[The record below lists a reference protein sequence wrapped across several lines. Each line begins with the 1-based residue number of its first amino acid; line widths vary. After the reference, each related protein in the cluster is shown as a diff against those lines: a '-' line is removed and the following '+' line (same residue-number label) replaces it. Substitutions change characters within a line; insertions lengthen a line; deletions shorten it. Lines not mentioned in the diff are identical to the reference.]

1 MKKISHILF
10 QIIILTI
17 GLSATVCS
25 ASPLPASV
33 GSPYLRHGRITNS
46 LPSVSTNPVT
56 NITSATAECGGNVLS
71 DGGSPVTARGVCWST
86 EQNPTI
92 ADDHT
97 VDGSGTGTFSSS
109 ISGLHYGQTYYVR
122 AYATNS
128 EGTSYGQELQFTAI
142 CVPIVTWDTIHVS
155 PNEMPYAYG
164 DTLFQPGTPDSSE
177 FIFQYVNT
185 NGCDSIAHVTLVY
198 RAIHA
203 VACFQYRWAATG
215 QTYTTSGMYLHH
227 YYDSN
232 GQLAAD
238 TLFLTIHSPAVA
250 LNPIAPVN
258 VCVGNTIAFSASASG
273 TGPITYNWTGPSNFS
288 STSNNVSIP
297 NATSAHA
304 GAYTVTA
311 STTDGPCTDTATKY
325 VVVTVNSAPNVGISG
340 GNSLCA
346 GGSLTLTA
354 TGARTYRW
362 SNGSSA
368 TGITVSPSVSTSYG
382 VTGTDVNGCTASAM
396 VSVTVNALPNM
407 GISGNS
413 AICEGKSVTLNASGA
428 SSYTWSTGATGASI
442 TQTLTSSTTYSVT
455 GTNANGCS
463 ASATAT
469 VTVNPNPN
477 VGISGGGSLCEGRS
491 VTLSAS
497 GASSYSWS
505 TGATGTSITE
515 TPTANTTYS
524 VTGTSTNG
532 CTASASKT
540 VTVNPMPS
548 VSISGGGSICAG
560 QSATLT
566 ASGANT
572 YHWSHGKTGSSI
584 TETPTASTN
593 FIVEG
598 TDANGCTASAA
609 AQVIVNPLPSVFILG
624 IAEICENESVILTAS
639 GARNYTWSTGSSNSS
654 ITVSPT
660 TSTTYSVTGTDINL
674 CRNYASVEVTVHE
687 LPIVT
692 ISGDDK
698 ICDGENTELT
708 ASGAETYVWSNGI
721 TEYSQIVEPTSNTT
735 YSVTGTDENGCAN
748 NASFTVEVGEGDD
761 DEVSVTACESY
772 FWHVTGETYR
782 SSGTY
787 TFNYENDDDCLSHH
801 TLHLT
806 ITHAETHETSTSKCD
821 SYTWGMNGQT
831 YTESGTYSY
840 THTSP
845 AGCPITEILNLT
857 IKKGTQTEESVS
869 ECENY
874 IWPANGQTYSQ
885 SGNYLFEYTG
895 SNGCPSTR
903 TLHLTIKQGTQ
914 EEMSASAVNS
924 YTWEANGM
932 TYTQSGDYVH
942 HYTNEDGC
950 ESSITLHL
958 TVRHEPGNDCI
969 RVTMEHQ
976 ESCSPGEDGVA
987 FVYIPAALRDKCEIE
1002 WQLAGGTSSEARI
1015 TNLKKGTYHVKVK
1028 SIDCPDVVFFQGS
1041 VEITKEDDCDVKVHV
1056 SGPTNVT
1063 GNCNGIPSVTFTA
1076 QAYGGVPPYSFQG
1089 GWEMVSSSSAVK
1101 TITPGNGHFSV
1112 ACTVIDADNNRGSD
1126 VLDGYAK
1133 KLECAKDPNEI
1144 KGPNGY
1150 SEEHHFVNASDKMN
1164 YTIEFENDPDFAMA
1178 PASRVKI
1185 TYNVPEQQRIAS
1197 FRLADFGFGSF
1208 IFTVPSNVSSYSQR
1222 LDVSDSLGV
1231 WVDVNAGIDVVN
1243 HQLFWIFQS
1252 IDPATGA
1259 EPASSQMGFLPIND
1273 SLEHGQGYVNFY
1285 ILPSN
1290 SVQTGDTVAAEAL
1303 IVFDDNAP
1311 IGTNVWTN
1319 TFDATPP
1326 TSTLHAELNASDS
1339 LYCTFTFDAQDA
1351 PGGSGVQSVEV
1362 FVSINENAY
1371 VSIGS
1376 CPPDSSL
1383 TYALNNGIFYQ
1394 FMSIATDNVGN
1405 TEPFKTEA
1413 DTSVNYNDAPIDI
1426 VLDGNSF
1433 YEYAPVN
1440 TYIGRFIT
1448 LDNDLSQQFSY
1459 ELVEGI
1465 GSTDNNLF
1473 LIENNELKTN
1483 ALFECSR
1490 RTEYSIR
1497 VRSTDIGGLT
1507 IEKSFTL
1514 NEVILHET
1522 PITYLNDEICQGES
1536 YNFFGQTVTEAGNY
1550 SDTLTSANGCD
1561 SIVTL
1566 FLTVNP
1572 VSIIEITDEI
1582 CPGGSYDFFG
1592 QTLTERGVYHHTL
1605 QSVHGCDSIFT
1616 LTLMVNQTYETP
1628 VAAEICEGDVYDFYG
1643 QTLTGNG
1650 TYTQILSSIHGCDS
1664 TITLTLTVNQPA
1676 YTQIAETICQG
1687 DTFNFFGQDLT
1698 AANVYHHTLQTI
1710 HGCDS
1715 VIELTLFVNPSYAT
1729 QIADTICEGETYAFF
1744 GQNLTAAGIYN
1755 HSLPT
1760 ANGCDSSFTLTLTV
1774 NPTFNTPVFAEI
1786 CQGESYLFSNQT
1798 LTESGVYYDTLQ
1810 SINGCD
1816 SVITLTLDVHPVQHT
1831 QLVAE
1836 INIGESYDF
1845 FGQTLTETGVYENTL
1860 TTIHGCDSVITLTLT
1875 VNPVYY
1881 VTINDSICQGESYD
1895 FFGQILT
1902 QSGDYHHTL
1911 QASDG
1916 NDSIITLNL
1925 TLLPTYDIHV
1935 YDTTSC
1941 GEVFLFGDTTILP
1954 TVVGAYTYVFH
1965 YSSVDGCDSIVTLH
1979 LNVTVGVND
1988 YPFENAM
1995 IVYPNPTNNILNVKF
2010 GNFHAQRMELRLYDA
2025 YGKLLKVIPVSSDI
2039 TQIDMTI
2046 YANGVY
2052 FVRGVADGRM
2062 LSVKKVIKN

>member
-25 ASPLPASV
+25 ASPLPTGA
-33 GSPYLRHGRITNS
+33 GSLYLRNGRIANS

-92 ADDHT
+92 EDDHT

-109 ISGLHYGQTYYVR
+109 IEGLQYGQTYYVR

-128 EGTSYGQELQFTAI
+128 EGTSYGQELQFTTI
-142 CVPIVTWDTIHVS
+142 CVPIVTWDTLHVS

-177 FIFQYVNT
+177 FVFHYVNM
-185 NGCDSIAHVTLVY
+185 NGCDSIANVILVY

-215 QTYTTSGMYLHH
+215 QTYTASGMYLHH
-227 YYDSN
+227 YYNSD

-238 TLFLTIHSPAVA
+238 TLFLTIYSPSVT

-258 VCVGNTIAFSASASG
+258 VCAGNTIAFSASASG

-297 NATSAHA
+297 DATAIHA
-304 GAYTVTA
+304 GSYSVTA
-311 STTDGPCTDTATKY
+311 ATTDGPCTATATKD
-325 VVVTVNSAPNVGISG
+325 VIVTVNSAPNVGISG

-346 GGSLTLTA
+346 GSSLTLTA
-354 TGARTYRW
+354 TGASSYRW
-362 SNGSSA
+362 SNGASA
-368 TGITVSPSVSTSYG
+368 AAITVSPSVSTTYA
-382 VTGTDVNGCTASAM
+382 VTGIDLNGCTASDM
-396 VSVTVNALPNM
+396 VSVTVNALPNV
-407 GISGNS
+407 GISGNNT
-413 AICEGKSVTLNASGA
+413 ICEGKSVTLNASGA
-428 SSYTWSTGATGASI
+428 SSYTWSTGATSASI
-442 TQTLTSSTTYSVT
+442 TQTPTSNTTYSVT
-455 GTNANGCS
+455 GTNTNGCS

-469 VTVNPNPN
+469 VTVNPTPS
-477 VGISGGGSLCEGRS
+477 VGISGGGSICEGEN
-491 VTLSAS
+491 VNLSAS
-497 GASSYSWS
+497 GASSYTWS
-505 TGATGTSITE
+505 TGATGASISQAPTSSTSY
-515 TPTANTTYS
+515 T
-524 VTGTSTNG
+524 VTGTSSSG
-532 CTASASKT
+532 CTATAT
-540 VTVNPMPS
+540 TTITVNPMPN
-548 VSISGGGSICAG
+548 VSISGSTSICIG
-560 QSATLT
+560 QSAILT

-572 YHWSHGKTGSSI
+572 YVWSHGKMGSSI
-584 TETPTASTN
+584 TETPEGNSY
-593 FIVEG
+593 FVVVG
-598 TDANGCTASAA
+598 TDANGCSASASV
-609 AQVIVNPLPSVFILG
+609 QVIVNPLPSIFILG
-624 IAEICENESVILTAS
+624 VAEICENESVTLTAT

-654 ITVSPT
+654 ITETPS
-660 TSTTYSVTGTDINL
+660 TSTIYSVTGTDINL
-674 CRNYASVEVTVHE
+674 CRNYATVEVTVHE
-687 LPIVT
+687 LPIIT
-692 ISGDDK
+692 ISGDDE

-708 ASGAETYVWSNGI
+708 ASGAETYVWSNGS
-721 TEYSQIVEPTSNTT
+721 TEYSQIVEPTSSTT

-748 NASFTVEVGEGDD
+748 NASITVSVGEGDD
-761 DEVSVTACESY
+761 DDISVTACESY
-772 FWHVTGETYR
+772 FWYVTGETYR
-782 SSGTY
+782 ATGTY
-787 TFNYENDDDCLSHH
+787 TFNYENDEGCLSHH

-806 ITHAETHETSTSKCD
+806 ITHAETNETTMSKCD
-821 SYTWGMNGQT
+821 SYTWEMSGQT

-857 IKKGTQTEESVS
+857 IKKGTQTEETVT

-874 IWPANGQTYSQ
+874 LWPANGQTYSQ
-885 SGNYLFEYTG
+885 SGDYLFEYTG

-903 TLHLTIKQGTQ
+903 TLHLTINKGTQ
-914 EEMSASAVNS
+914 EEMSATAVNS

-932 TYTQSGDYVH
+932 TYVQSGDYVH
-942 HYTNEDGC
+942 NYTNDEGC

-958 TVRHEPGNDCI
+958 TIRHDPGDDCI
-969 RVTMEHQ
+969 RVTMERQ

-987 FVYIPAALRDKCEIE
+987 FVYIPEAIRGKCEVE
-1002 WQLAGGTSSEARI
+1002 WQLPGGNSSDVRI
-1015 TNLKKGTYHVKVK
+1015 SNLKKGTYHVKVK

-1041 VEITKEDDCDVKVHV
+1041 VEITKEDECDVKVHI
-1056 SGPTNVT
+1056 SGPTSVL
-1063 GNCNGIPSVTFTA
+1063 GSCDGIPSVTFTA
-1076 QAYGGVPPYSFQG
+1076 QAHGGVPPYTFQG
-1089 GWEMVSSSSAVK
+1089 WQMVSSSSAIK

-1112 ACTVIDADNNRGSD
+1112 SCTVIDSDNNRGTD

-1150 SEEHHFVNASDKMN
+1150 SEEQHFVNTTDKMN
-1164 YTIEFENDPDFAMA
+1164 YTIDFENDPIFAMA

-1185 TYNVPEQQRIAS
+1185 TYDVPDQQRIVS

-1208 IFTVPSNVSSYSQR
+1208 IFTVPSNVSSFSQR

-1273 SLEHGQGYVNFY
+1273 SLEHGQGYVSFY
-1285 ILPSN
+1285 ILPAN
-1290 SVQTGDTVAAEAL
+1290 GLQTGDTVSAEAL

-1326 TSTLHAELNASDS
+1326 SSTLHTELNATDS

-1362 FVSINENAY
+1362 FVSTNENAY

-1383 TYALNNGIFYQ
+1383 TFTLNNGIFYQ

-1413 DTSVNYNDAPIDI
+1413 DTSINYNDAPIDI

-1459 ELVEGI
+1459 ELVDGT
-1465 GSTDNNLF
+1465 GSIDNNLF

-1490 RTEYSIR
+1490 HSEYSIR

-1522 PITYLNDEICQGES
+1522 PVTYLNGEICEGDS
-1536 YNFFGQTVTEAGNY
+1536 LDFHGQMLTLAGHY
-1550 SDTLTSANGCD
+1550 SDTLSASTGCD

-1572 VSIIEITDEI
+1572 VTIIEFADEI

-1592 QTLTERGVYHHTL
+1592 QTLTEEGVYSDTL
-1605 QSVHGCDSIFT
+1605 QSVSGCDSIIT
-1616 LTLMVNQTYETP
+1616 LSLTVNQTYETP
-1628 VAAEICEGDVYDFYG
+1628 VAVNICEGDVYDFYG
-1643 QTLTGNG
+1643 QSLTDAG
-1650 TYTQILSSIHGCDS
+1650 TYTQILSSVHGCDS
-1664 TITLTLTVNQPA
+1664 TIMLTLTVNQPTS
-1676 YTQIAETICQG
+1676 TQITETICEG
-1687 DTFNFFGQDLT
+1687 NTFEFFGQALT
-1698 AANVYHHTLQTI
+1698 EANTYYDTLI
-1710 HGCDS
+1710 NMHGCDS
-1715 VIELTLFVNPSYAT
+1715 VIELTLVVNPIYNALMT
-1729 QIADTICEGETYAFF
+1729 DTICQGESYDFF
-1744 GQNLTAAGIYN
+1744 GQIITEAGVYT
-1755 HSLPT
+1755 HSIPT
-1760 ANGCDSSFTLTLTV
+1760 INGCDSTFTLMLAV
-1774 NPTFNTPVFAEI
+1774 NPTFNIPVNAEI
-1786 CQGESYLFSNQT
+1786 CQGESYIFSNQT
-1798 LTESGVYYDTLQ
+1798 LTESGVYLDTLQ
-1810 SINGCD
+1810 TINGCD
-1816 SVITLTLDVHPVQHT
+1816 SVIILTLDVHPVQYT
-1831 QLVAE
+1831 QLTAE
-1836 INIGESYDF
+1836 IGIGDSYDF
-1845 FGQTLTETGVYENTL
+1845 HGQILNETGIYEDTLSTVY
-1860 TTIHGCDSVITLTLT
+1860 GCDSVITLTLT

-1881 VTINDSICQGESYD
+1881 TTLNETICQGESYD
-1895 FFGQILT
+1895 FFGQSLLQDGIY
-1902 QSGDYHHTL
+1902 QHTV

-1925 TLLPTYDIHV
+1925 TVLPTYNIHV
-1935 YDTTSC
+1935 YDTTAC
-1941 GEVFLFGDTTILP
+1941 GEVFFFSDTTILP
-1954 TVVGAYTYVFH
+1954 TTVGAFTYEFH
-1965 YSSVDGCDSIVTLH
+1965 YTSADGCDSLVTLH
-1979 LNVTVGVND
+1979 LNVTVGIDD
-1988 YPFENAM
+1988 YLFENTM
-1995 IVYPNPTNNILNVKF
+1995 IVYPNPTNNLLNVKF
-2010 GNFHAQRMELRLYDA
+2010 SNFQTQPMEVRLYDA
-2025 YGKLLKVIPVSSDI
+2025 YGKLLKVVPVNSEI
-2039 TQIDMTI
+2039 TQIDMTR

-2052 FVRGVADGRM
+2052 FVRGVLDGRM
-2062 LSVKKVIKN
+2062 TTVKKVIKN